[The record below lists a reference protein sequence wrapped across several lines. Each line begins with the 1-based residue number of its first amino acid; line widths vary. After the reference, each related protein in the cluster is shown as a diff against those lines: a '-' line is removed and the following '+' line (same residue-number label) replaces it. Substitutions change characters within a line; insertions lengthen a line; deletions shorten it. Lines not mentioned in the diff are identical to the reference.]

1 MSPTL
6 TWGHVT
12 TSQTTSDS
20 GPLVAP
26 FAARVVLPIAGLV
39 GLVHCAA
46 AAFGE
51 GYWFD
56 EVYMLAI
63 GHYHLDWGSAD
74 QPPLAPALAA
84 VMDAIAP
91 GSLVALRL
99 PAALATAAAVV
110 VAGLIAR
117 ELGCDCRTQGL
128 TAAAQA
134 TGAWAAV
141 ASLTYSR
148 TARRYICA
156 KCSRPIFMPLPSR

>member
-1 MSPTL
+1 M
-6 TWGHVT
+6 
-12 TSQTTSDS
+12 DS

-91 GSLVALRL
+91 GSLVALRCPPRWL
-99 PAALATAAAVV
+99 PRPPSLSRALSRANSDVTAAHGV
-110 VAGLIAR
+110 
-117 ELGCDCRTQGL
+117 
-128 TAAAQA
+128 
-134 TGAWAAV
+134 
-141 ASLTYSR
+141 
-148 TARRYICA
+148 
-156 KCSRPIFMPLPSR
+156 